1 MPLSLFF
8 LVTSRGRI
16 TKVQTH
22 HDRGNMPMWCV
33 CTYFF
38 AGSQKYL
45 LILYNIWKNKNIH
58 KLHFLLWGRNADG
71 TRNSKRHCVI
81 SKNATYS

>member
-22 HDRGNMPMWCV
+22 HIGILPLSWCV

-45 LILYNIWKNKNIH
+45 LILYNIWENKNIH
-58 KLHFLLWGRNADG
+58 KLNFLLWGRNADG
-71 TRNSKRHCVI
+71 TRNSKSIV
-81 SKNATYS
+81 